1 MVLDKSIETLE
12 DLVRFLNRKQSFY
25 FKLYDKYLEGDYDR
39 LDDSR
44 KHEADCN
51 AVCDDIVECIK
62 AISDEAQVRGI
73 AKKVKFLCTLDGQDE
88 EKYILDEWLL
98 KVVRLLDDKANWN
111 RMLAP
116 VEGKDM
122 NNAFDAILFRLTYVA
137 NFLKELSTKTEQ
149 EYYGG
154 RRTDV
159 MPYYI
164 GESKLKEHFFYAP
177 PHNEED
183 EEDDTIIG
191 YIAAVR
197 DYQTQKTKYVD
208 DEGNVCNN
216 KSQAKVF
223 DIKGK
228 ADNYSYEHCPEGWTH
243 FVVAVKKSDILKEAE
258 ITKYMACCY
267 DPEDYYEETNYIDED
282 GELSCNSSDA
292 KLFNTEDE
300 AIEYADEIKPIGW
313 MSFAMPFNTTLNE
326 SDNTYEAKR
335 LKEMTQAEFNRLA
348 KRRDEFRSQTAI
360 SPAEKNNLYADIKDF
375 EEEFRDL
382 QDTAERLPD
391 AYIDQV
397 CDTASYPFDVAI
409 DEVQNV
415 EDWCSEAEEFL
426 KDDIN
431 NWGVMKESKKR
442 FKETALTSK
451 SKDDKKSMW
460 VAKIYNYDDSWDEYY
475 IDENGEAVDY
485 PDKAKVFDNEQDA
498 EEWAEE
504 NRFYN
509 WGAYASKLSES
520 KKRFKETVDSTSA
533 AFNLTKLK
541 GYLRFE
547 TNWEYDEDYP
557 EDAMLVDKVHEPPR
571 FTVKWIGPK
580 GKKHPNT
587 YCVRTRRDR
596 GESWDWETHYFL
608 KASDAAEMIN
618 LEVGTWERNN
628 ESWKFESKEQ
638 LFNALPESIDDFPKN
653 THQMYRFAKQKHD
666 DTGAVRK
673 HSGDPYWVHPE
684 GVAKVA
690 AAYGGTDI
698 EIQAAMAHDTLED
711 TNCSYDELEEMFGDE
726 VASIVREITND
737 TEEVDRLGKEQYI
750 NLELISLSHPAL
762 FVKLCDMY
770 YNQMD
775 FPTEAQKRRII
786 KNINYL
792 LANREDDLNENEI
805 ALIEDILQTLLY

>member
-25 FKLYDKYLEGDYDR
+25 FKLYDRYLEGDHNL

-62 AISDEAQVRGI
+62 AISDEAQIRGV
-73 AKKVKFLCTLDGQDE
+73 AKKPKVLCTLDGQDE

-98 KVVRLLDDKANWN
+98 KVVRLLDSESNWN

-116 VEGKDM
+116 IEGEDM
-122 NNAFDAILFRLTYVA
+122 NNAFYAILFRLTYVA
-137 NFLKELSTKTEQ
+137 NSLKELSNKTED

-154 RRTDV
+154 RRTDA

-164 GESKLKEHFFYAP
+164 GESKL
-177 PHNEED
+177 N
-183 EEDDTIIG
+183 
-191 YIAAVR
+191 
-197 DYQTQKTKYVD
+197 
-208 DEGNVCNN
+208 
-216 KSQAKVF
+216 
-223 DIKGK
+223 
-228 ADNYSYEHCPEGWTH
+228 
-243 FVVAVKKSDILKEAE
+243 EAE

-282 GELSCNSSDA
+282 GELSCNSSGA

-313 MSFAMPFNTTLNE
+313 MSFAMPFNTTFNE
-326 SDNTYEAKR
+326 SDYTYKAKR
-335 LKEMTQAEFNRLA
+335 LKEMTQAEFNRLT
-348 KRRDEFRSQTAI
+348 KRRDEFRSRTAI

-391 AYIDQV
+391 SYIDQV
-397 CDTASYPFDVAI
+397 CSTSSYPFDVAI

-431 NWGVMKESKKR
+431 NWGIMKEANLAGMLARRGSRIGGTKPVKVECCLCGKKG
-442 FKETALTSK
+442 
-451 SKDDKKSMW
+451 
-460 VAKIYNYDDSWDEYY
+460 
-475 IDENGEAVDY
+475 IDENMHFINKRYYCDECFMSESDKTY
-485 PDKAKVFDNEQDA
+485 KAKA
-498 EEWAEE
+498 
-504 NRFYN
+504 
-509 WGAYASKLSES
+509 G
-520 KKRFKETVDSTSA
+520 KKW
-533 AFNLTKLK
+533 LK
-541 GYLRFE
+541 G
-547 TNWEYDEDYP
+547 DK
-557 EDAMLVDKVHEPPR
+557 LVK
-571 FTVKWIGPK
+571 
-580 GKKHPNT
+580 
-587 YCVRTRRDR
+587 
-596 GESWDWETHYFL
+596 S
-608 KASDAAEMIN
+608 KAAAD
-618 LEVGTWERNN
+618 
-628 ESWKFESKEQ
+628 SFESKTEPTQ
-638 LFNALPESIDDFPKN
+638 RLNQMKKDGKLDRDVNIDVVEESIFDFAAQNQP
-653 THQMYRFAKQKHD
+653 MYRFAKQKHD
-666 DTGAVRK
+666 ATGAIRK

-684 GVAKVA
+684 GVAKIA
-690 AAYGGTDI
+690 SAYGGTDI

-711 TNCSYDELEEMFGDE
+711 TNCSYDELEEMFGEE

-762 FVKLCDMY
+762 FVKLCDIY

-775 FPTEAQKRRII
+775 FPTEAQKRRMI

-805 ALIEDILQTLLY
+805 ALIEAILQNLLN

>member
-25 FKLYDKYLEGDYDR
+25 FKLYDRYLEGDHNR

-62 AISDEAQVRGI
+62 AISDEAQIRGV
-73 AKKVKFLCTLDGQDE
+73 AKKPKVLCTLDGQDE
-88 EKYILDEWLL
+88 ERCILDEWLL
-98 KVVRLLDDKANWN
+98 KVVRLLDDEANWN

-122 NNAFDAILFRLTYVA
+122 NNAFDAILFRLTWIA

-164 GESKLKEHFFYAP
+164 GESKGRRKPLKEL
-177 PHNEED
+177 
-183 EEDDTIIG
+183 
-191 YIAAVR
+191 
-197 DYQTQKTKYVD
+197 TQD
-208 DEGNVCNN
+208 
-216 KSQAKVF
+216 
-223 DIKGK
+223 
-228 ADNYSYEHCPEGWTH
+228 
-243 FVVAVKKSDILKEAE
+243 
-258 ITKYMACCY
+258 
-267 DPEDYYEETNYIDED
+267 
-282 GELSCNSSDA
+282 
-292 KLFNTEDE
+292 
-300 AIEYADEIKPIGW
+300 
-313 MSFAMPFNTTLNE
+313 
-326 SDNTYEAKR
+326 
-335 LKEMTQAEFNRLA
+335 EFNRLA

-391 AYIDQV
+391 SYIDQV
-397 CDTASYPFDVAI
+397 CSTSSYPFDVAI

-431 NWGVMKESKKR
+431 NWGIVKE
-442 FKETALTSK
+442 ANL
-451 SKDDKKSMW
+451 
-460 VAKIYNYDDSWDEYY
+460 
-475 IDENGEAVDY
+475 
-485 PDKAKVFDNEQDA
+485 
-498 EEWAEE
+498 
-504 NRFYN
+504 
-509 WGAYASKLSES
+509 S

-587 YCVRTRRDR
+587 YCVRTRRDT

-618 LEVGTWERNN
+618 LEVITWERNN
-628 ESWKFESKEQ
+628 ESWKFESKAS
-638 LFNALPESIDDFPKN
+638 LFDCLPESIDDFPKN

-666 DTGAVRK
+666 ATGAIRK

-684 GVAKVA
+684 GVAKIA

-750 NLELISLSHPAL
+750 NLELINLSHPAL

-775 FPTEAQKRRII
+775 FPTDAQKRRMI

-805 ALIEDILQTLLY
+805 ALIEDILQTLLN

>member
-25 FKLYDKYLEGDYDR
+25 FKLYDRYLEGDHNR

-62 AISDEAQVRGI
+62 AISDEAQDRGI
-73 AKKVKFLCTLDGQDE
+73 AKKAKVLCTLDGQDE
-88 EKYILDEWLL
+88 ERCILDEWLL
-98 KVVRLLDDKANWN
+98 KVVRLLDNEANWN
-111 RMLAP
+111 RMLVP

-122 NNAFDAILFRLTYVA
+122 NNAFDAILFRLTWIA
-137 NFLKELSTKTEQ
+137 NFLKELSTKTEDG
-149 EYYGG
+149 YYGG
-154 RRTDV
+154 RRTDA

-164 GESKLKEHFFYAP
+164 GESRSKNL
-177 PHNEED
+177 
-183 EEDDTIIG
+183 
-191 YIAAVR
+191 R
-197 DYQTQKTKYVD
+197 DSKRM
-208 DEGNVCNN
+208 N
-216 KSQAKVF
+216 
-223 DIKGK
+223 
-228 ADNYSYEHCPEGWTH
+228 
-243 FVVAVKKSDILKEAE
+243 EAE
-258 ITKYMACCY
+258 TTKYMACCY

-282 GELSCNSSDA
+282 GELRCNSSDA

-326 SDNTYEAKR
+326 SDDNYKSKR
-335 LKEMTQAEFNRLA
+335 LKELTQDEFNRLA

-391 AYIDQV
+391 SYIDQV

-431 NWGVMKESKKR
+431 NWGIMKEANLSKKR
-442 FKETALTSK
+442 SKET
-451 SKDDKKSMW
+451 
-460 VAKIYNYDDSWDEYY
+460 
-475 IDENGEAVDY
+475 
-485 PDKAKVFDNEQDA
+485 F
-498 EEWAEE
+498 
-504 NRFYN
+504 
-509 WGAYASKLSES
+509 
-520 KKRFKETVDSTSA
+520 DSTSA

-571 FTVKWIGPK
+571 FTVKWIGPE

-587 YCVRTRRDR
+587 YCVRIRRDT
-596 GESWDWETHYFL
+596 GESWDWETHYCL

-618 LEVGTWERNN
+618 LEVGTWEHNN
-628 ESWKFESKEQ
+628 MSWKFESKAA
-638 LFNALPESIDDFPKN
+638 LFDCLLEAIEDFPKN
-653 THQMYRFAKQKHD
+653 TRAMYRFARRRHN
-666 DTGAVRK
+666 DTGAIRK
-673 HSGDPYWVHPE
+673 VSKEPYWVHPE
-684 GVAKVA
+684 GVAKIVMEH
-690 AAYGGTDI
+690 GGSDI
-698 EIQAAMAHDTLED
+698 EIKAAMAHDVLED
-711 TNCSYDELEEMFGDE
+711 TGDTFEDIAEKFGED
-726 VASIVREITND
+726 VASIVKEVTND
-737 TEEVDRLGKEQYI
+737 NDEIAKIGKERYI
-750 NLELISLSHPAL
+750 SEELCRLSPEALTVKLADMLYNMKDSPTEKNYERMRKNVAFLMMNRHLDGKHLEL
-762 FVKLCDMY
+762 
-770 YNQMD
+770 
-775 FPTEAQKRRII
+775 AQ
-786 KNINYL
+786 
-792 LANREDDLNENEI
+792 EI
-805 ALIEDILQTLLY
+805 MEV

>member
-12 DLVRFLNRKQSFY
+12 DLVRFLNRKQGFY
-25 FKLYDKYLEGDYDR
+25 FKLYDRYLEGDHNR

-62 AISDEAQVRGI
+62 AISDEAQIRGI
-73 AKKVKFLCTLDGQDE
+73 AKKPKVLCTLDGQDE

-98 KVVRLLDDKANWN
+98 KVVRLLDSESNWN

-137 NFLKELSTKTEQ
+137 NSLKELSNKAEQ

-164 GESKLKEHFFYAP
+164 GESKE
-177 PHNEED
+177 
-183 EEDDTIIG
+183 
-191 YIAAVR
+191 R
-197 DYQTQKTKYVD
+197 R
-208 DEGNVCNN
+208 
-216 KSQAKVF
+216 
-223 DIKGK
+223 
-228 ADNYSYEHCPEGWTH
+228 
-243 FVVAVKKSDILKEAE
+243 
-258 ITKYMACCY
+258 
-267 DPEDYYEETNYIDED
+267 
-282 GELSCNSSDA
+282 
-292 KLFNTEDE
+292 
-300 AIEYADEIKPIGW
+300 KP
-313 MSFAMPFNTTLNE
+313 
-326 SDNTYEAKR
+326 

-348 KRRDEFRSQTAI
+348 RERDKFRAQTDI

-391 AYIDQV
+391 SYIDQV
-397 CDTASYPFDVAI
+397 CDTASYPFEVAI
-409 DEVQNV
+409 DEVKDV

-431 NWGVMKESKKR
+431 NWGIMKESGKVKR
-442 FKETALTSK
+442 FS
-451 SKDDKKSMW
+451 
-460 VAKIYNYDDSWDEYY
+460 
-475 IDENGEAVDY
+475 ENV
-485 PDKAKVFDNEQDA
+485 
-498 EEWAEE
+498 
-504 NRFYN
+504 
-509 WGAYASKLSES
+509 
-520 KKRFKETVDSTSA
+520 
-533 AFNLTKLK
+533 
-541 GYLRFE
+541 
-547 TNWEYDEDYP
+547 
-557 EDAMLVDKVHEPPR
+557 
-571 FTVKWIGPK
+571 
-580 GKKHPNT
+580 
-587 YCVRTRRDR
+587 
-596 GESWDWETHYFL
+596 
-608 KASDAAEMIN
+608 
-618 LEVGTWERNN
+618 
-628 ESWKFESKEQ
+628 
-638 LFNALPESIDDFPKN
+638 DDFPKN
-653 THQMYRFAKQKHD
+653 THRMYRFAKQKHD
-666 DTGAVRK
+666 ATGAIRK

-684 GVAKVA
+684 GVAKIA

-711 TNCSYDELEEMFGDE
+711 TNCSYEELEEMFGDE

-775 FPTEAQKRRII
+775 FPTEAQKKRMI

-805 ALIEDILQTLLY
+805 ALIEDILQTLLN

>member
-1 MVLDKSIETLE
+1 MVLDKSIEILE
-12 DLVRFLNRKQSFY
+12 ELVRFLNRKQSFY
-25 FKLYDKYLEGDYDR
+25 FKLYDRYLEGDHNR

-62 AISDEAQVRGI
+62 AISDEAQIRGV
-73 AKKVKFLCTLDGQDE
+73 AKKPKVLCTLDGQDE

-98 KVVRLLDDKANWN
+98 KVVRLLDNEANWN

-122 NNAFDAILFRLTYVA
+122 NNAFDAILFRLTWIA
-137 NFLKELSTKTEQ
+137 NFLKELSTNTEQ

-164 GESKLKEHFFYAP
+164 GESRSKNL
-177 PHNEED
+177 
-183 EEDDTIIG
+183 
-191 YIAAVR
+191 R
-197 DYQTQKTKYVD
+197 DSKRM
-208 DEGNVCNN
+208 N
-216 KSQAKVF
+216 
-223 DIKGK
+223 
-228 ADNYSYEHCPEGWTH
+228 
-243 FVVAVKKSDILKEAE
+243 EAE
-258 ITKYMACCY
+258 TTKYMACCY

-282 GELSCNSSDA
+282 GELRCNSSDA
-292 KLFNTEDE
+292 KLFDTEDE

-313 MSFAMPFNTTLNE
+313 MSFAIPFNTTLNE
-326 SDNTYEAKR
+326 SDDNYKSKR

-391 AYIDQV
+391 SYIDQV
-397 CDTASYPFDVAI
+397 CSTSSYPFDVAI

-431 NWGVMKESKKR
+431 NWGIMKESDKVRLKKKR
-442 FKETALTSK
+442 
-451 SKDDKKSMW
+451 
-460 VAKIYNYDDSWDEYY
+460 
-475 IDENGEAVDY
+475 
-485 PDKAKVFDNEQDA
+485 
-498 EEWAEE
+498 
-504 NRFYN
+504 
-509 WGAYASKLSES
+509 
-520 KKRFKETVDSTSA
+520 
-533 AFNLTKLK
+533 
-541 GYLRFE
+541 
-547 TNWEYDEDYP
+547 
-557 EDAMLVDKVHEPPR
+557 
-571 FTVKWIGPK
+571 
-580 GKKHPNT
+580 
-587 YCVRTRRDR
+587 RR
-596 GESWDWETHYFL
+596 
-608 KASDAAEMIN
+608 M
-618 LEVGTWERNN
+618 
-628 ESWKFESKEQ
+628 
-638 LFNALPESIDDFPKN
+638 PESIDDFPKN

-666 DTGAVRK
+666 ATGAIRK

-684 GVAKVA
+684 GVAKIA

-711 TNCSYDELEEMFGDE
+711 TNCSYEELEEMFGDE

-750 NLELISLSHPAL
+750 NLELINLSHPAL

-775 FPTEAQKRRII
+775 FPTDAQKQRMI

>member
-25 FKLYDKYLEGDYDR
+25 FKLYDRYLKGDYDR

-44 KHEADCN
+44 KYEADCN

-62 AISDEAQVRGI
+62 AISDEAQIRGI
-73 AKKVKFLCTLDGQDE
+73 AKKVKVLCTLDGRGE

-98 KVVRLLDDKANWN
+98 KVVRLLDDEANWN

-122 NNAFDAILFRLTYVA
+122 NDAFDAILFRLTYVV
-137 NFLKELSTKTEQ
+137 NFLKELSNKTEQ
-149 EYYGG
+149 EYCG
-154 RRTDV
+154 RRSTDAI
-159 MPYYI
+159 PYYI

-258 ITKYMACCY
+258 TTKYMACCY

-282 GELSCNSSDA
+282 GELSCNSSGA

-300 AIEYADEIKPIGW
+300 AIEYADDNRPYGW
-313 MSFAMPFNTTLNE
+313 MSFAMPFNTTVNE
-326 SDNTYEAKR
+326 SGNTYKSKR
-335 LKEMTQAEFNRLA
+335 LKEMTQAEFNKLA
-348 KRRDEFRSQTAI
+348 KRRDEFRAQTTI
-360 SPAEKNNLYADIKDF
+360 SPVEKNNLYADIKDF
-375 EEEFRDL
+375 EEEFKDL

-391 AYIDQV
+391 SYIDQV
-397 CDTASYPFDVAI
+397 CSTSSYPFDVAI

-431 NWGVMKESKKR
+431 NWGIMKESKKR
-442 FKETALTSK
+442 FKE
-451 SKDDKKSMW
+451 
-460 VAKIYNYDDSWDEYY
+460 
-475 IDENGEAVDY
+475 AV
-485 PDKAKVFDNEQDA
+485 
-498 EEWAEE
+498 
-504 NRFYN
+504 
-509 WGAYASKLSES
+509 
-520 KKRFKETVDSTSA
+520 
-533 AFNLTKLK
+533 
-541 GYLRFE
+541 
-547 TNWEYDEDYP
+547 
-557 EDAMLVDKVHEPPR
+557 
-571 FTVKWIGPK
+571 
-580 GKKHPNT
+580 
-587 YCVRTRRDR
+587 
-596 GESWDWETHYFL
+596 
-608 KASDAAEMIN
+608 
-618 LEVGTWERNN
+618 
-628 ESWKFESKEQ
+628 
-638 LFNALPESIDDFPKN
+638 DDFPKN

-666 DTGAVRK
+666 ATGAVRK

-750 NLELISLSHPAL
+750 NLELINLSHPAL

-775 FPTEAQKRRII
+775 FPTEAQKRRMI

-805 ALIEDILQTLLY
+805 ALIEDILQTLIY

>member
-25 FKLYDKYLEGDYDR
+25 FKLYDRYLEGDYDR

-62 AISDEAQVRGI
+62 AISDEAQIRGI
-73 AKKVKFLCTLDGQDE
+73 AKKPKVLCTLDGQDE

-98 KVVRLLDDKANWN
+98 KVVRLLDDKVNWD
-111 RMLAP
+111 RMLTP

-137 NFLKELSTKTEQ
+137 NSLKELSNKTESM
-149 EYYGG
+149 
-154 RRTDV
+154 R
-159 MPYYI
+159 
-164 GESKLKEHFFYAP
+164 ES
-177 PHNEED
+177 
-183 EEDDTIIG
+183 
-191 YIAAVR
+191 
-197 DYQTQKTKYVD
+197 
-208 DEGNVCNN
+208 
-216 KSQAKVF
+216 S
-223 DIKGK
+223 
-228 ADNYSYEHCPEGWTH
+228 
-243 FVVAVKKSDILKEAE
+243 LKEAE
-258 ITKYMACCY
+258 TTKYMACCY

-282 GELSCNSSDA
+282 GELNCNSSGA

-326 SDNTYEAKR
+326 SDYTYKAKR

-375 EEEFRDL
+375 EEEFKDL

-391 AYIDQV
+391 SYIDQV
-397 CDTASYPFDVAI
+397 CSTSSYPFDVAI

-431 NWGVMKESKKR
+431 NWGIMKEANLSKKR
-442 FKETALTSK
+442 PKET
-451 SKDDKKSMW
+451 
-460 VAKIYNYDDSWDEYY
+460 
-475 IDENGEAVDY
+475 
-485 PDKAKVFDNEQDA
+485 F
-498 EEWAEE
+498 
-504 NRFYN
+504 
-509 WGAYASKLSES
+509 
-520 KKRFKETVDSTSA
+520 DSTSA

-547 TNWEYDEDYP
+547 TNWDYDEDYP

-571 FTVKWIGPK
+571 FTVNWIGPE
-580 GKKHPNT
+580 GEKHPNT
-587 YCVRTRRDR
+587 YCVRTLRDR
-596 GESWDWETHYFL
+596 GESRSWETHYFL

-628 ESWKFESKEQ
+628 MSWKFESKAS
-638 LFNALPESIDDFPKN
+638 LFDCLPESVDDFPKN
-653 THQMYRFAKQKHD
+653 THKMYRFAKQKHD
-666 DTGAVRK
+666 ATGSIRK

-684 GVAKVA
+684 GVAKIA
-690 AAYGGTDI
+690 SAYGGTDI

-775 FPTEAQKRRII
+775 FPTEAQKQRMI

-805 ALIEDILQTLLY
+805 ALIEAILQTLIY

>member
-25 FKLYDKYLEGDYDR
+25 FKLYDRYLEGDHSR

-62 AISDEAQVRGI
+62 AISDEAQIRGV
-73 AKKVKFLCTLDGQDE
+73 AKKPKVLCTLDGQDE
-88 EKYILDEWLL
+88 ERCILDEWLL
-98 KVVRLLDDKANWN
+98 KVVRLLDNEANWN

-122 NNAFDAILFRLTYVA
+122 NNAFDAILFRLTWIA
-137 NFLKELSTKTEQ
+137 NFLKELSTKTEDG
-149 EYYGG
+149 YYGG

-164 GESKLKEHFFYAP
+164 GESE
-177 PHNEED
+177 
-183 EEDDTIIG
+183 T
-191 YIAAVR
+191 
-197 DYQTQKTKYVD
+197 
-208 DEGNVCNN
+208 
-216 KSQAKVF
+216 
-223 DIKGK
+223 
-228 ADNYSYEHCPEGWTH
+228 
-243 FVVAVKKSDILKEAE
+243 
-258 ITKYMACCY
+258 TKYMACCY
-267 DPEDYYEETNYIDED
+267 DPEDYYEETNYIDEN
-282 GELSCNSSDA
+282 GELNCNSSGA
-292 KLFNTEDE
+292 KLFDTEDE

-326 SDNTYEAKR
+326 SDDNYKSKR
-335 LKEMTQAEFNRLA
+335 LKESYYVAIIYNYDDNYDEYYIDENGKPVNYLDKAKVFDNLQDAEKWAEEHRYYNFGSYASKLSESKKRLKELTQDEFNRLA
-348 KRRDEFRSQTAI
+348 RRRDEFRSQTAI

-375 EEEFRDL
+375 EEEFKDL

-391 AYIDQV
+391 SYIDQV
-397 CDTASYPFDVAI
+397 CSTSSYPFDVAI

-431 NWGVMKESKKR
+431 NWGIMKEASLSKKR
-442 FKETALTSK
+442 FKET
-451 SKDDKKSMW
+451 
-460 VAKIYNYDDSWDEYY
+460 
-475 IDENGEAVDY
+475 
-485 PDKAKVFDNEQDA
+485 F
-498 EEWAEE
+498 
-504 NRFYN
+504 
-509 WGAYASKLSES
+509 
-520 KKRFKETVDSTSA
+520 DSTSA

-547 TNWEYDEDYP
+547 TNWEYDEDFL

-571 FTVKWIGPK
+571 FTVKWIGPE

-587 YCVRTRRDR
+587 YCVRIRRDT
-596 GESWDWETHYFL
+596 GESWDWETHYCL

-618 LEVGTWERNN
+618 LEVGTWEHNN
-628 ESWKFESKEQ
+628 MSWKFESKEQ
-638 LFNALPESIDDFPKN
+638 LPNALPESIDDFPKN

-666 DTGAVRK
+666 ATGAIRK

-684 GVAKVA
+684 GVAKIA

-711 TNCSYDELEEMFGDE
+711 TNCSYEELEEMFGDE

-750 NLELISLSHPAL
+750 NLELINLSHPAL

-775 FPTEAQKRRII
+775 FPTDAQKQRMI

>member
-12 DLVRFLNRKQSFY
+12 NLVRFLNRKQSFY
-25 FKLYDKYLEGDYDR
+25 FKLYDRYLEGDHNR

-62 AISDEAQVRGI
+62 AISDEAQIRGV
-73 AKKVKFLCTLDGQDE
+73 AKKPKVLCTLDGQDE

-98 KVVRLLDDKANWN
+98 KVVRLLDDEANWN

-122 NNAFDAILFRLTYVA
+122 NNAFDAILFRLTWIV

-164 GESKLKEHFFYAP
+164 GESKGRRKPLKEL
-177 PHNEED
+177 
-183 EEDDTIIG
+183 
-191 YIAAVR
+191 
-197 DYQTQKTKYVD
+197 TQD
-208 DEGNVCNN
+208 
-216 KSQAKVF
+216 
-223 DIKGK
+223 
-228 ADNYSYEHCPEGWTH
+228 
-243 FVVAVKKSDILKEAE
+243 
-258 ITKYMACCY
+258 
-267 DPEDYYEETNYIDED
+267 
-282 GELSCNSSDA
+282 
-292 KLFNTEDE
+292 
-300 AIEYADEIKPIGW
+300 
-313 MSFAMPFNTTLNE
+313 
-326 SDNTYEAKR
+326 
-335 LKEMTQAEFNRLA
+335 EFNRLA
-348 KRRDEFRSQTAI
+348 RRRDEFRSQTAI

-375 EEEFRDL
+375 EEEFKDL

-391 AYIDQV
+391 SYIDQV
-397 CDTASYPFDVAI
+397 CSTSSYPFDVAI

-431 NWGVMKESKKR
+431 NWGIMKEANLSKKR
-442 FKETALTSK
+442 LKGTF
-451 SKDDKKSMW
+451 
-460 VAKIYNYDDSWDEYY
+460 
-475 IDENGEAVDY
+475 
-485 PDKAKVFDNEQDA
+485 
-498 EEWAEE
+498 
-504 NRFYN
+504 
-509 WGAYASKLSES
+509 
-520 KKRFKETVDSTSA
+520 DSTSA

-547 TNWEYDEDYP
+547 TKWEYDEDYP

-571 FTVKWIGPK
+571 FTVKWIGPE

-587 YCVRTRRDR
+587 YCVRIRRDT
-596 GESWDWETHYFL
+596 GESWDWETHYCL

-618 LEVGTWERNN
+618 LEVGTWEHNN
-628 ESWKFESKEQ
+628 MSWKFESKAA
-638 LFNALPESIDDFPKN
+638 LFDCLLEAIEDFPKN
-653 THQMYRFAKQKHD
+653 TRAMYRFAKQKHD
-666 DTGAVRK
+666 ATGAIRK

-684 GVAKVA
+684 GVAKIA

-711 TNCSYDELEEMFGDE
+711 TNCSYEELEEMFGDE

-750 NLELISLSHPAL
+750 NLELINLSHPAL

-775 FPTEAQKRRII
+775 FPTDAQKQRMI

>member
-25 FKLYDKYLEGDYDR
+25 FKLYDRYLEGDHSR

-62 AISDEAQVRGI
+62 AISDEAQIRGV
-73 AKKVKFLCTLDGQDE
+73 AKKPKVLCTLDGQDE

-98 KVVRLLDDKANWN
+98 KVVRLLDNEANWN

-122 NNAFDAILFRLTYVA
+122 NNAFDAILFRLTWIA

-164 GESKLKEHFFYAP
+164 GESKGRRKPLKEL
-177 PHNEED
+177 
-183 EEDDTIIG
+183 
-191 YIAAVR
+191 
-197 DYQTQKTKYVD
+197 TQD
-208 DEGNVCNN
+208 
-216 KSQAKVF
+216 
-223 DIKGK
+223 
-228 ADNYSYEHCPEGWTH
+228 
-243 FVVAVKKSDILKEAE
+243 
-258 ITKYMACCY
+258 
-267 DPEDYYEETNYIDED
+267 
-282 GELSCNSSDA
+282 
-292 KLFNTEDE
+292 
-300 AIEYADEIKPIGW
+300 
-313 MSFAMPFNTTLNE
+313 
-326 SDNTYEAKR
+326 
-335 LKEMTQAEFNRLA
+335 EFNRLA
-348 KRRDEFRSQTAI
+348 RRRDEFRSQTAI

-391 AYIDQV
+391 SYIDQV
-397 CDTASYPFDVAI
+397 CSTSSYPFDVAI
-409 DEVQNV
+409 DEVKDV

-431 NWGVMKESKKR
+431 NWGIMKEASLSKKR
-442 FKETALTSK
+442 FKET
-451 SKDDKKSMW
+451 
-460 VAKIYNYDDSWDEYY
+460 
-475 IDENGEAVDY
+475 
-485 PDKAKVFDNEQDA
+485 F
-498 EEWAEE
+498 
-504 NRFYN
+504 
-509 WGAYASKLSES
+509 
-520 KKRFKETVDSTSA
+520 DSTSA

-547 TNWEYDEDYP
+547 TNWEYDEDFL

-571 FTVKWIGPK
+571 FTVKWIGPE

-587 YCVRTRRDR
+587 YCVRIRRDT
-596 GESWDWETHYFL
+596 GESWDWETHYCL

-618 LEVGTWERNN
+618 LEVGTWEHNN
-628 ESWKFESKEQ
+628 MSWKFESKEQ
-638 LFNALPESIDDFPKN
+638 LPNALPESIDDFPKN

-666 DTGAVRK
+666 ATGAIRK

-684 GVAKVA
+684 GVAKIA

-750 NLELISLSHPAL
+750 NLELINLSHPAL

-775 FPTEAQKRRII
+775 FPTDAQKQRMI

>member
-25 FKLYDKYLEGDYDR
+25 FKLYDRYLEGDHNR

-62 AISDEAQVRGI
+62 AISEEAQDRGI
-73 AKKVKFLCTLDGQDE
+73 AKKAKVLCTLDGQYE
-88 EKYILDEWLL
+88 ERCILDEWLL
-98 KVVRLLDDKANWN
+98 KVVRLLDNEANWN
-111 RMLAP
+111 RMLTP

-122 NNAFDAILFRLTYVA
+122 NNAFDAILFRLTWIA
-137 NFLKELSTKTEQ
+137 NFLKELSTKTEDG
-149 EYYGG
+149 YYGG

-164 GESKLKEHFFYAP
+164 GESE
-177 PHNEED
+177 
-183 EEDDTIIG
+183 T
-191 YIAAVR
+191 
-197 DYQTQKTKYVD
+197 
-208 DEGNVCNN
+208 
-216 KSQAKVF
+216 
-223 DIKGK
+223 
-228 ADNYSYEHCPEGWTH
+228 
-243 FVVAVKKSDILKEAE
+243 
-258 ITKYMACCY
+258 TKYMACCY
-267 DPEDYYEETNYIDED
+267 DPEDYYEETNYIDEN
-282 GELSCNSSDA
+282 GELNCNSSGA
-292 KLFNTEDE
+292 KLFDTEDE

-313 MSFAMPFNTTLNE
+313 TSFAMPFNTTLNE
-326 SDNTYEAKR
+326 SDDKSKR

-391 AYIDQV
+391 SYIDQV
-397 CDTASYPFDVAI
+397 CSTSSYPFDVAI

-431 NWGVMKESKKR
+431 NWGIMKESKKR
-442 FKETALTSK
+442 FKE
-451 SKDDKKSMW
+451 
-460 VAKIYNYDDSWDEYY
+460 
-475 IDENGEAVDY
+475 AV
-485 PDKAKVFDNEQDA
+485 
-498 EEWAEE
+498 
-504 NRFYN
+504 
-509 WGAYASKLSES
+509 
-520 KKRFKETVDSTSA
+520 
-533 AFNLTKLK
+533 
-541 GYLRFE
+541 
-547 TNWEYDEDYP
+547 
-557 EDAMLVDKVHEPPR
+557 
-571 FTVKWIGPK
+571 
-580 GKKHPNT
+580 
-587 YCVRTRRDR
+587 
-596 GESWDWETHYFL
+596 
-608 KASDAAEMIN
+608 
-618 LEVGTWERNN
+618 
-628 ESWKFESKEQ
+628 
-638 LFNALPESIDDFPKN
+638 DDFPKN

-666 DTGAVRK
+666 ATGAIRK

-684 GVAKVA
+684 GVAKIA

-750 NLELISLSHPAL
+750 NLELINLSHPAL

-775 FPTEAQKRRII
+775 FPTEAQKRRMI

-805 ALIEDILQTLLY
+805 ALIEDILQTLIY

>member
-25 FKLYDKYLEGDYDR
+25 FKLYDRYLEGDHNR

-62 AISDEAQVRGI
+62 AISEEAQDRGI
-73 AKKVKFLCTLDGQDE
+73 AKKAKVLCTLDGQDE
-88 EKYILDEWLL
+88 ERCILDEWLL
-98 KVVRLLDDKANWN
+98 KVVRLLDDEANWN

-122 NNAFDAILFRLTYVA
+122 NNAFDAILFRLTWIA

-164 GESKLKEHFFYAP
+164 GESKGRRKPLKEL
-177 PHNEED
+177 
-183 EEDDTIIG
+183 
-191 YIAAVR
+191 
-197 DYQTQKTKYVD
+197 TQD
-208 DEGNVCNN
+208 
-216 KSQAKVF
+216 
-223 DIKGK
+223 
-228 ADNYSYEHCPEGWTH
+228 
-243 FVVAVKKSDILKEAE
+243 
-258 ITKYMACCY
+258 
-267 DPEDYYEETNYIDED
+267 
-282 GELSCNSSDA
+282 
-292 KLFNTEDE
+292 
-300 AIEYADEIKPIGW
+300 
-313 MSFAMPFNTTLNE
+313 
-326 SDNTYEAKR
+326 
-335 LKEMTQAEFNRLA
+335 EFNRLA

-391 AYIDQV
+391 SYIDQV
-397 CDTASYPFDVAI
+397 CSTSSYPFDVAI

-431 NWGVMKESKKR
+431 NWGIVKE
-442 FKETALTSK
+442 ANL
-451 SKDDKKSMW
+451 
-460 VAKIYNYDDSWDEYY
+460 
-475 IDENGEAVDY
+475 
-485 PDKAKVFDNEQDA
+485 
-498 EEWAEE
+498 
-504 NRFYN
+504 
-509 WGAYASKLSES
+509 S

-587 YCVRTRRDR
+587 YCVRTRRDT

-618 LEVGTWERNN
+618 LEVITWERNN
-628 ESWKFESKEQ
+628 ESWKFESKAS
-638 LFNALPESIDDFPKN
+638 LFDCLPESIDDFPKN

-666 DTGAVRK
+666 ATGAIRK

-684 GVAKVA
+684 GVAKIA

-750 NLELISLSHPAL
+750 NLELINLSHPAL

-775 FPTEAQKRRII
+775 FPTDAQKQRMI

-805 ALIEDILQTLLY
+805 ALIEDILQTLLN

>member
-25 FKLYDKYLEGDYDR
+25 FKLYGRYLEGDHNL

-44 KHEADCN
+44 KHEADCDS
-51 AVCDDIVECIK
+51 VCDDIVECIK
-62 AISDEAQVRGI
+62 AVSDEAQIRGV
-73 AKKVKFLCTLDGQDE
+73 AKKPKVLCTLDGQDE

-177 PHNEED
+177 PHHEED

-243 FVVAVKKSDILKEAE
+243 FVVALKKSDILNEAE
-258 ITKYMACCY
+258 TTKYMACCY
-267 DPEDYYEETNYIDED
+267 DPEDYFEETNYIDED
-282 GELSCNSSDA
+282 GELRCNSSDA

-313 MSFAMPFNTTLNE
+313 MSFAMPFNTTFNE
-326 SDNTYEAKR
+326 SDYTYKSKR

-375 EEEFRDL
+375 EEEFKDL

-391 AYIDQV
+391 SYIDQV
-397 CDTASYPFDVAI
+397 CSTSSYPFDVAI

-431 NWGVMKESKKR
+431 NWGIVKEANLSKKR
-442 FKETALTSK
+442 SKET
-451 SKDDKKSMW
+451 
-460 VAKIYNYDDSWDEYY
+460 
-475 IDENGEAVDY
+475 
-485 PDKAKVFDNEQDA
+485 FD
-498 EEWAEE
+498 
-504 NRFYN
+504 
-509 WGAYASKLSES
+509 
-520 KKRFKETVDSTSA
+520 
-533 AFNLTKLK
+533 
-541 GYLRFE
+541 
-547 TNWEYDEDYP
+547 
-557 EDAMLVDKVHEPPR
+557 
-571 FTVKWIGPK
+571 
-580 GKKHPNT
+580 
-587 YCVRTRRDR
+587 C
-596 GESWDWETHYFL
+596 
-608 KASDAAEMIN
+608 
-618 LEVGTWERNN
+618 
-628 ESWKFESKEQ
+628 
-638 LFNALPESIDDFPKN
+638 LPESVDDFPKN

-666 DTGAVRK
+666 ATGAIRK

-684 GVAKVA
+684 GVAKIA

-711 TNCSYDELEEMFGDE
+711 TNCSYDELEEMFGDG

-737 TEEVDRLGKEQYI
+737 AEEVDRLGKEQYI
-750 NLELISLSHPAL
+750 NLELINLSHPAL

-775 FPTEAQKRRII
+775 FPVKAQKKRMI

-805 ALIEDILQTLLY
+805 ALIEAILQTLIY

>member
-25 FKLYDKYLEGDYDR
+25 FKLYDRYLEGDHNH

-44 KHEADCN
+44 KHEADCDS
-51 AVCDDIVECIK
+51 VCDDIVECIK
-62 AISDEAQVRGI
+62 AVSDEAQIRGV
-73 AKKVKFLCTLDGQDE
+73 AKKPKVLCTLDGQDE

-98 KVVRLLDDKANWN
+98 KVVRLLDSESNWN

-122 NNAFDAILFRLTYVA
+122 NNAFDVILFRLTWIA

-154 RRTDV
+154 RRTDA

-164 GESKLKEHFFYAP
+164 GESKE
-177 PHNEED
+177 
-183 EEDDTIIG
+183 
-191 YIAAVR
+191 R
-197 DYQTQKTKYVD
+197 R
-208 DEGNVCNN
+208 
-216 KSQAKVF
+216 
-223 DIKGK
+223 
-228 ADNYSYEHCPEGWTH
+228 
-243 FVVAVKKSDILKEAE
+243 
-258 ITKYMACCY
+258 
-267 DPEDYYEETNYIDED
+267 
-282 GELSCNSSDA
+282 
-292 KLFNTEDE
+292 
-300 AIEYADEIKPIGW
+300 KP
-313 MSFAMPFNTTLNE
+313 
-326 SDNTYEAKR
+326 

-348 KRRDEFRSQTAI
+348 RERDKFRAQTDI

-391 AYIDQV
+391 SYIDQV
-397 CDTASYPFDVAI
+397 CSTSSYPFDVAI

-431 NWGVMKESKKR
+431 NWGIVKEANLSKKR
-442 FKETALTSK
+442 SKET
-451 SKDDKKSMW
+451 
-460 VAKIYNYDDSWDEYY
+460 
-475 IDENGEAVDY
+475 
-485 PDKAKVFDNEQDA
+485 FD
-498 EEWAEE
+498 
-504 NRFYN
+504 
-509 WGAYASKLSES
+509 
-520 KKRFKETVDSTSA
+520 
-533 AFNLTKLK
+533 
-541 GYLRFE
+541 
-547 TNWEYDEDYP
+547 
-557 EDAMLVDKVHEPPR
+557 
-571 FTVKWIGPK
+571 
-580 GKKHPNT
+580 
-587 YCVRTRRDR
+587 C
-596 GESWDWETHYFL
+596 
-608 KASDAAEMIN
+608 
-618 LEVGTWERNN
+618 
-628 ESWKFESKEQ
+628 
-638 LFNALPESIDDFPKN
+638 LPESVDDFPKN

-666 DTGAVRK
+666 ATGAVRK

-690 AAYGGTDI
+690 AAYGGTDV

-711 TNCSYDELEEMFGDE
+711 TNCSYEELEEMFGDE

-750 NLELISLSHPAL
+750 NLELINLSHPAL

-775 FPTEAQKRRII
+775 FPTEAQKRRMT

-805 ALIEDILQTLLY
+805 ALIEDILQTLLN

>member
-25 FKLYDKYLEGDYDR
+25 FKL
-39 LDDSR
+39 
-44 KHEADCN
+44 
-51 AVCDDIVECIK
+51 
-62 AISDEAQVRGI
+62 
-73 AKKVKFLCTLDGQDE
+73 F
-88 EKYILDEWLL
+88 
-98 KVVRLLDDKANWN
+98 
-111 RMLAP
+111 
-116 VEGKDM
+116 
-122 NNAFDAILFRLTYVA
+122 
-137 NFLKELSTKTEQ
+137 
-149 EYYGG
+149 
-154 RRTDV
+154 
-159 MPYYI
+159 
-164 GESKLKEHFFYAP
+164 ESVL
-177 PHNEED
+177 N
-183 EEDDTIIG
+183 
-191 YIAAVR
+191 
-197 DYQTQKTKYVD
+197 
-208 DEGNVCNN
+208 
-216 KSQAKVF
+216 
-223 DIKGK
+223 
-228 ADNYSYEHCPEGWTH
+228 
-243 FVVAVKKSDILKEAE
+243 EAE
-258 ITKYMACCY
+258 TTKYMACCY

-282 GELSCNSSDA
+282 GELSCSSSGA
-292 KLFNTEDE
+292 KLFDTEDE

-326 SDNTYEAKR
+326 AIKQKR
-335 LKEMTQAEFNRLA
+335 LKELTQDEFNRLA
-348 KRRDEFRSQTAI
+348 RRKDEFRSQTAI

-391 AYIDQV
+391 SYIDQV
-397 CDTASYPFDVAI
+397 CSTSSYPFDVAI

-431 NWGVMKESKKR
+431 NWGIMKEANLSKKR
-442 FKETALTSK
+442 SKET
-451 SKDDKKSMW
+451 
-460 VAKIYNYDDSWDEYY
+460 
-475 IDENGEAVDY
+475 
-485 PDKAKVFDNEQDA
+485 F
-498 EEWAEE
+498 
-504 NRFYN
+504 
-509 WGAYASKLSES
+509 
-520 KKRFKETVDSTSA
+520 DSTSA

-587 YCVRTRRDR
+587 YCVRTRRDT
-596 GESWDWETHYFL
+596 GESWNWETHYFL

-618 LEVGTWERNN
+618 LEVGTWEHNN
-628 ESWKFESKEQ
+628 MSWKFESKEQ
-638 LFNALPESIDDFPKN
+638 LPNALPESIDDFPKN

-666 DTGAVRK
+666 ATGATRK

-684 GVAKVA
+684 GVAKIA

-711 TNCSYDELEEMFGDE
+711 TNCSYEELEEMFGDE
-726 VASIVREITND
+726 VASIVREVTND

-750 NLELISLSHPAL
+750 NLELINLSHPAL

-775 FPTEAQKRRII
+775 FPTDAQKQRMI

-805 ALIEDILQTLLY
+805 ALIEDILQTLLN

>member
-25 FKLYDKYLEGDYDR
+25 FKLYDRYLEGDHNR

-62 AISDEAQVRGI
+62 AISDEAQIRGV
-73 AKKVKFLCTLDGQDE
+73 AKKPKVLCTLDGQDE

-98 KVVRLLDDKANWN
+98 KIVRLLDDEANWN

-122 NNAFDAILFRLTYVA
+122 NNAFDAILFRLTWIA

-164 GESKLKEHFFYAP
+164 GESKGRRKPLKEL
-177 PHNEED
+177 
-183 EEDDTIIG
+183 
-191 YIAAVR
+191 
-197 DYQTQKTKYVD
+197 TQD
-208 DEGNVCNN
+208 
-216 KSQAKVF
+216 
-223 DIKGK
+223 
-228 ADNYSYEHCPEGWTH
+228 
-243 FVVAVKKSDILKEAE
+243 
-258 ITKYMACCY
+258 
-267 DPEDYYEETNYIDED
+267 
-282 GELSCNSSDA
+282 
-292 KLFNTEDE
+292 
-300 AIEYADEIKPIGW
+300 
-313 MSFAMPFNTTLNE
+313 
-326 SDNTYEAKR
+326 
-335 LKEMTQAEFNRLA
+335 EFNRLA
-348 KRRDEFRSQTAI
+348 RRRDEFRSQTAI

-375 EEEFRDL
+375 EEEFKDL

-391 AYIDQV
+391 SYIDQV
-397 CDTASYPFDVAI
+397 CSTSSYPFDVAI

-431 NWGVMKESKKR
+431 NWGIVKEANLSKKR
-442 FKETALTSK
+442 LKET
-451 SKDDKKSMW
+451 
-460 VAKIYNYDDSWDEYY
+460 
-475 IDENGEAVDY
+475 
-485 PDKAKVFDNEQDA
+485 F
-498 EEWAEE
+498 
-504 NRFYN
+504 
-509 WGAYASKLSES
+509 
-520 KKRFKETVDSTSA
+520 DSTSA
-533 AFNLTKLK
+533 AFSLTKLK

-547 TNWEYDEDYP
+547 TKWEYDEDFL

-571 FTVKWIGPK
+571 FTVKWIGPE

-587 YCVRTRRDR
+587 YCVRIRRDT
-596 GESWDWETHYFL
+596 GESWDWETHYCL

-618 LEVGTWERNN
+618 LEVGTWEHNN
-628 ESWKFESKEQ
+628 MSWKFESKAA
-638 LFNALPESIDDFPKN
+638 LFDYLLEAIEDFPKN

-666 DTGAVRK
+666 ATGAIRK

-684 GVAKVA
+684 GVAKIA

-711 TNCSYDELEEMFGDE
+711 TNCSYEELEEMFGDE
-726 VASIVREITND
+726 VASIVREVTND

-750 NLELISLSHPAL
+750 NLELINLSHPAL

-775 FPTEAQKRRII
+775 FPTDAQKQRMI

>member
-25 FKLYDKYLEGDYDR
+25 FKLYDRYLEGDHNR

-62 AISDEAQVRGI
+62 AISDEAQIRGV
-73 AKKVKFLCTLDGQDE
+73 AKKPKVLCTLDGQDE

-98 KVVRLLDDKANWN
+98 KVVRLLDNEANWN

-122 NNAFDAILFRLTYVA
+122 NNAFDAILFRLTWIA

-164 GESKLKEHFFYAP
+164 GESKGRRKPLKEL
-177 PHNEED
+177 
-183 EEDDTIIG
+183 
-191 YIAAVR
+191 
-197 DYQTQKTKYVD
+197 TQD
-208 DEGNVCNN
+208 
-216 KSQAKVF
+216 
-223 DIKGK
+223 
-228 ADNYSYEHCPEGWTH
+228 
-243 FVVAVKKSDILKEAE
+243 
-258 ITKYMACCY
+258 
-267 DPEDYYEETNYIDED
+267 
-282 GELSCNSSDA
+282 
-292 KLFNTEDE
+292 
-300 AIEYADEIKPIGW
+300 
-313 MSFAMPFNTTLNE
+313 
-326 SDNTYEAKR
+326 
-335 LKEMTQAEFNRLA
+335 EFNRLA
-348 KRRDEFRSQTAI
+348 RRRDEFRSQTAI

-391 AYIDQV
+391 SYIDQV
-397 CDTASYPFDVAI
+397 CSTSSYPFDVAI

-431 NWGVMKESKKR
+431 NWGIMKEANLSKKR
-442 FKETALTSK
+442 PKE
-451 SKDDKKSMW
+451 
-460 VAKIYNYDDSWDEYY
+460 
-475 IDENGEAVDY
+475 
-485 PDKAKVFDNEQDA
+485 VF
-498 EEWAEE
+498 
-504 NRFYN
+504 
-509 WGAYASKLSES
+509 
-520 KKRFKETVDSTSA
+520 DSTSA

-547 TNWEYDEDYP
+547 TNWEYDEDHP

-571 FTVKWIGPK
+571 FTVNWIGPE

-587 YCVRTRRDR
+587 YCVNIRKDK
-596 GESWDWETHYFL
+596 GESWTWITHFCL

-618 LEVGTWERNN
+618 LEVIAWERNN
-628 ESWKFESKEQ
+628 MSWKFESKEQ
-638 LFNALPESIDDFPKN
+638 LLNELPESIDDFPKN
-653 THQMYRFAKQKHD
+653 THRMYRFAKQKHD
-666 DTGAVRK
+666 ATGAIRK

-684 GVAKVA
+684 GVAKIA

-750 NLELISLSHPAL
+750 NLELINLSHPAL

-775 FPTEAQKRRII
+775 FPTDAQKQRMI

>member
-25 FKLYDKYLEGDYDR
+25 FKLYDRYLEGDYDR

-44 KHEADCN
+44 KHEAACN

-62 AISDEAQVRGI
+62 AISDEAQIRGI
-73 AKKVKFLCTLDGQDE
+73 AKKVKVLCTLDGRGE

-122 NNAFDAILFRLTYVA
+122 NDAFDAILFRLTYVA
-137 NFLKELSTKTEQ
+137 NFLKELSTKTED

-154 RRTDV
+154 RSTDV

-164 GESKLKEHFFYAP
+164 GESKFS
-177 PHNEED
+177 
-183 EEDDTIIG
+183 
-191 YIAAVR
+191 
-197 DYQTQKTKYVD
+197 
-208 DEGNVCNN
+208 
-216 KSQAKVF
+216 KSK
-223 DIKGK
+223 
-228 ADNYSYEHCPEGWTH
+228 
-243 FVVAVKKSDILKEAE
+243 
-258 ITKYMACCY
+258 
-267 DPEDYYEETNYIDED
+267 
-282 GELSCNSSDA
+282 
-292 KLFNTEDE
+292 
-300 AIEYADEIKPIGW
+300 
-313 MSFAMPFNTTLNE
+313 
-326 SDNTYEAKR
+326 KR
-335 LKEMTQAEFNRLA
+335 LKELTQDEFNRLA
-348 KRRDEFRSQTAI
+348 RRRDEFRAQTDI

-391 AYIDQV
+391 SYIDQV
-397 CDTASYPFDVAI
+397 CSTSSYPFDVAI

-431 NWGVMKESKKR
+431 NWGIMKESKKR
-442 FKETALTSK
+442 FKE
-451 SKDDKKSMW
+451 
-460 VAKIYNYDDSWDEYY
+460 
-475 IDENGEAVDY
+475 AV
-485 PDKAKVFDNEQDA
+485 
-498 EEWAEE
+498 
-504 NRFYN
+504 
-509 WGAYASKLSES
+509 
-520 KKRFKETVDSTSA
+520 
-533 AFNLTKLK
+533 
-541 GYLRFE
+541 
-547 TNWEYDEDYP
+547 
-557 EDAMLVDKVHEPPR
+557 
-571 FTVKWIGPK
+571 
-580 GKKHPNT
+580 
-587 YCVRTRRDR
+587 
-596 GESWDWETHYFL
+596 
-608 KASDAAEMIN
+608 
-618 LEVGTWERNN
+618 
-628 ESWKFESKEQ
+628 
-638 LFNALPESIDDFPKN
+638 DDFPKN
-653 THQMYRFAKQKHD
+653 TRQMYRFAKQKHD
-666 DTGAVRK
+666 ATGATRK

-684 GVAKVA
+684 GVAKIA

-750 NLELISLSHPAL
+750 NLELINLSHPAL

-775 FPTEAQKRRII
+775 FPTEAQKRRMI

-805 ALIEDILQTLLY
+805 ALIEDILQTLIY